1 MNGRWM
7 QMSKFKRI
15 WLCLL
20 VILCISAGSA
30 ITVYADS
37 IGDVGGTGQ
46 GDIGGTNVYT
56 FSYIYRADLDAI
68 VLRVDTTK
76 AVSSFCGTTY
86 TFTSPDDNLTLHTK
100 NPHLG
105 SSLESAI
112 EAMNAAGGYNLSA
125 ADAKAN

>member
-1 MNGRWM
+1 M

-56 FSYIYRADLDAI
+56 FSYMCPINIPPKHKKYLKKNKIRYRIQTEHMFGLI
-68 VLRVDTTK
+68 RT
-76 AVSSFCGTTY
+76 SSGQHE
-86 TFTSPDDNLTLHTK
+86 LQ
-100 NPHLG
+100 
-105 SSLESAI
+105 
-112 EAMNAAGGYNLSA
+112 
-125 ADAKAN
+125 